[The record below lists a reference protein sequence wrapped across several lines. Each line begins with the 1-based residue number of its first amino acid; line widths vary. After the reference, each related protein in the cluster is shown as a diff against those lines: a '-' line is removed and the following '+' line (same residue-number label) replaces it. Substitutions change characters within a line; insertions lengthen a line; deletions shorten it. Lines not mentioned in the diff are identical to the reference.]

1 MLIDQLLTIFNIF
14 QSTVSTT
21 PYPPY
26 RALARTCDCPLNDK
40 TGGGSA
46 RKWTNSKP
54 VRVVRNY
61 KGRKSSEY
69 APEEGNRYD
78 GIYKVVKYW
87 PEKNKNGFIVWKYL
101 FRRDDEVGTLQGK
114 TVRNVSP
121 NSRLFAEYAMHA
133 ILSMN
138 VRSTYLISKHYTL
151 DLYPVLV
158 YVREVCP

>member
-1 MLIDQLLTIFNIF
+1 MLIDHLLTIFKNF
-14 QSTVSTT
+14 QS
-21 PYPPY
+21 YCFNHLIPPY
-26 RALARTCDCPLNDK
+26 SALARTCDCPLNNK
-40 TGGGSA
+40 TGGSA

-114 TVRNVSP
+114 TVRKV
-121 NSRLFAEYAMHA
+121 FAD
-133 ILSMN
+133 
-138 VRSTYLISKHYTL
+138 LIFAK
-151 DLYPVLV
+151 
-158 YVREVCP
+158 

>member
-1 MLIDQLLTIFNIF
+1 MLDQLLTISKIF
-14 QSTVSTT
+14 QNTVSTT

-40 TGGGSA
+40 TGGSA
-46 RKWTNSKP
+46 QKWTNNKP

-101 FRRDDEVGTLQGK
+101 FSRRDDEVGTL
-114 TVRNVSP
+114 
-121 NSRLFAEYAMHA
+121 
-133 ILSMN
+133 
-138 VRSTYLISKHYTL
+138 
-151 DLYPVLV
+151 
-158 YVREVCP
+158 

>member
-1 MLIDQLLTIFNIF
+1 MLTSIVGNLAVACHLL
-14 QSTVSTT
+14 
-21 PYPPY
+21 PY
-26 RALARTCDCPLNDK
+26 RALARNCDCPLNDK
-40 TGGGSA
+40 TGGSA

-101 FRRDDEVGTLQGK
+101 FRRDDEVRGC
-114 TVRNVSP
+114 V
-121 NSRLFAEYAMHA
+121 
-133 ILSMN
+133 
-138 VRSTYLISKHYTL
+138 
-151 DLYPVLV
+151 VLV
-158 YVREVCP
+158 GA